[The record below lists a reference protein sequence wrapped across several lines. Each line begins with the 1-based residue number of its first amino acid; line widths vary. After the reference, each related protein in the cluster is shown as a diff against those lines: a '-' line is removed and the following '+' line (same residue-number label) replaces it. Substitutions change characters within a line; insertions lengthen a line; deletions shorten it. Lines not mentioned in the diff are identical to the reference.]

1 MDEILSQISLADI
14 LFVIII
20 AAIIIFLVKKM
31 IGLAIGIVAIFLLFQ
46 IGFMFAGDDMTNL
59 IGKYVGPETAESIGS
74 FFDDFAA
81 RRDENAIVDTD
92 AVYDDMKGVLNTG
105 IEVVK
110 DVFTPENIKTFSS
123 SLADVLK
130 EAGYDDITMDEL
142 VNVIADEIG
151 TTPDDEVVQEI
162 ANEVMNN
169 LETQ

>member
-31 IGLAIGIVAIFLLFQ
+31 IGLAIGVVAIFLLFQ